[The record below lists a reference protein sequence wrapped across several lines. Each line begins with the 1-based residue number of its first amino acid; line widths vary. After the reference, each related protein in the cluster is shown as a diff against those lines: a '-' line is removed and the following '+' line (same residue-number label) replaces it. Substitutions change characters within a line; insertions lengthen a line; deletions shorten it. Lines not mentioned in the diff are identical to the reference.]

1 METTAMNTTEK
12 QDAKTFAGRG
22 LLYGAAGTLC
32 LNIAAASWF
41 FLAPSI
47 TAKAAY
53 TEASRPTTQQER
65 MVTDTSKPSAF
76 EPVVDESKQV
86 RHAAAKA
93 RPMEVSL
100 IQPETATSNT
110 LPPYGAYV
118 MHTVYE
124 QKAADPSNRPVNTTR
139 ATSTV
144 LRGDFA
150 YQELDQIDDMPR
162 MTATA
167 YRPAASSPV
176 VVRQ

>member
-1 METTAMNTTEK
+1 MNTTEK
-12 QDAKTFAGRG
+12 QDAKAFAGRG

-41 FLAPSI
+41 LLAPSI

-53 TEASRPTTQQER
+53 TDASRPATQQER

-76 EPVVDESKQV
+76 ELVVDESKQV

-93 RPMEVSL
+93 KPLEVSL
-100 IQPETATSNT
+100 IQPDTAASNP
-110 LPPYGAYV
+110 LPPYGADV
-118 MHTVYE
+118 THTVYE

-150 YQELDQIDDMPR
+150 YQELDQVDDMPR

-167 YRPAASSPV
+167 YRPDSSNAPV